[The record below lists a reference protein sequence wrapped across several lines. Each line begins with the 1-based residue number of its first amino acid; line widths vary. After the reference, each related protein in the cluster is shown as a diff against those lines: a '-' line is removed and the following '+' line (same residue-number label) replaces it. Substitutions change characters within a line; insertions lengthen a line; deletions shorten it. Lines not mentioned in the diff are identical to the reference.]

1 MKSKSL
7 WILLA
12 TAGFLGGNLVGYDR
26 AYMRSPNAFASEAEA
41 NADKLQPATAT
52 QTAPNVVPERS
63 RRDVLEQI
71 LHYSDPANSN
81 GMSQVTS
88 VSQLRDIRP
97 TDWSFQALQ
106 SLVERYGCIAGYP
119 DGSYRGNRALTR
131 FEFAAGLNACLDR
144 INELIAAATASTITR
159 GDIATLQRLQEEFAA
174 ELATLRGRVDA
185 LEVRT
190 AEIEANQFST
200 TTKLEG
206 EVLFAFYG
214 VAAGEDVNGNDI
226 DQVTAFGH
234 RSRLNFVT
242 SFTGSDTL
250 LTRLQTGNINGF
262 ATDTPEGSL
271 FFVDESDNTFNLDA
285 LLYAFPVG
293 ENLEVVILGN
303 AGASDEF
310 ASTVNPFFDGDGAF
324 GALSTFATRHPIF
337 YLIDNAG
344 IGFRYH
350 LGDKFELSGGYM
362 ATEPADPADG
372 KGLFNGDYG
381 AIGQLLFKPKDGVEI
396 GLTYLHA
403 YNNETGTGSNRS
415 NFRSF
420 VQDSAFGQAVPII
433 SNAYGLQVSWQLSD
447 KFVIGGW
454 GGYIN
459 VQTLSSL
466 DGQIGRGSLDIW
478 NWAATLAF
486 PDLFKEGNVAGILVG
501 MEPKVTDSSVKIP
514 GERTEDADTGL
525 HIEAFYQWQLTDN
538 ISITPGLIW
547 QTAPDHNQDN
557 DDIVIG
563 VIRTTFEF

>member
-1 MKSKSL
+1 MLSKS
-7 WILLA
+7 WWHTLLA
-12 TAGFLGGNLVGYDR
+12 TAGFLGGISVGEYLADL
-26 AYMRSPNAFASEAEA
+26 RSGNAFALE
-41 NADKLQPATAT
+41 T
-52 QTAPNVVPERS
+52 
-63 RRDVLEQI
+63 DVLEQI
-71 LHYSDPANSN
+71 LRYSDPANSN

-88 VSQLRDIRP
+88 VSQLRDVQP
-97 TDWSFQALQ
+97 TDWAFQALQ

-119 DGSYRGNRALTR
+119 NGGYRGNRALTR

-144 INELIAAATASTITR
+144 INELISAATAGTITR

-185 LEVRT
+185 LEVQT
-190 AEIEANQFST
+190 AEIKANQFST

-206 EVLFAFYG
+206 EVLFAFSG
-214 VAAGEDVNGNDI
+214 VAAGEDISSNEI

-250 LTRLQTGNINGF
+250 LTRFQTGNIDGF
-262 ATDTPEGSL
+262 STGTPEGSL
-271 FFVDESDNTFNLDA
+271 FFADESDNTFNLDA
-285 LLYAFPVG
+285 LLYAFPIG
-293 ENLEVVILGN
+293 ENLEVVILAN

-344 IGFRYH
+344 IGFRYL

-362 ATEPADPADG
+362 ATDPADPADG
-372 KGLFNGDYG
+372 NGLFNGNYG

-403 YNNETGTGSNRS
+403 YNNETGTGSDRS
-415 NFRSF
+415 NFRTF
-420 VQDSAFGQAVPII
+420 VESELGEAVPMI
-433 SNAYGLQVSWQLSD
+433 SNAYGIQLSWQLSD
-447 KFVIGGW
+447 QFVIGGW

-466 DGQIGRGSLDIW
+466 GGQVGRGSLDIW
-478 NWAATLAF
+478 NWAVTLAF
-486 PDLFKEGNVAGILVG
+486 PDLFKEGGVGGILVG
-501 MEPKVTDSSVKIP
+501 MEPKVTNSTVKIP
-514 GERTEDADTGL
+514 GVETEDADTGL
-525 HIEAFYQWQLTDN
+525 HLEAFYQLQLTDN

-547 QTAPDHNQDN
+547 LTAPNHDQDN